1 MNHITLDQKTKGN
14 RTKKLI
20 IHQSWFVKILA
31 CWVVI
36 NEMTIAFH
44 QKWQVMG
51 LSLGISF
58 SKRPLKVRLSI
69 VVSQRFY
76 KNRSFVYWVWPFVCV
91 RVSRVW
97 EYEYTQ
103 LWAKLGIQLSQLF
116 LYVDLICYDWSNI
129 TFTYKST

>member
-91 RVSRVW
+91 CVSRVW

-116 LYVDLICYDWSNI
+116 LYADLICYDWSNI
-129 TFTYKST
+129 ALTYKST